1 MTIGWAGL
9 PAVGSVSLTTDDV
22 EPRIDFFHALL
33 HSPVA
38 DEVTYGLWIAILL
51 GAVAG
56 LVLRR
61 WWHGVFA
68 IVLILATYL
77 AFLVFLPVVALG
89 VSFEL
94 PTMREIGRPARTV
107 FFVLAVAFVV
117 AFSLRWVA
125 VRSWHWIVSQPS
137 SV

>member
-1 MTIGWAGL
+1 VTFGWAEF
-9 PAVGSVSLTTDDV
+9 PVVGSVSLTTDDV

-38 DEVTYGLWIAILL
+38 DEVTYWLWIAILL

-61 WWHGVFA
+61 WWHGVIA
-68 IVLILATYL
+68 IMFILAAYL
-77 AFLVFLPVVALG
+77 TFLVFLPVVALD

-94 PTMREIGRPARTV
+94 PTLREIGRPTRTV
-107 FFVLAVAFVV
+107 FFVLAVALVL

-125 VRSWHWIVSQPS
+125 VRSWHWIVGQPRS
-137 SV
+137 A